1 MVFDLLLQVGRI
13 RRPGVAVTLGGL
25 RHRHPSTTYLEDHV
39 CTPRLIDFFAT
50 MPWFSLHV
58 DIIFALGL
66 TMTRGAL
73 TCAVNIMT
81 MDCGVGAIKIDSRW
95 QTPSY
100 TMVLSSEA
108 VNP

>member
-1 MVFDLLLQVGRI
+1 MVFDLLSQVGRI
-13 RRPGVAVTLGGL
+13 RHPGVAVTLGGL
-25 RHRHPSTTYLEDHV
+25 RHRHLSTGG
-39 CTPRLIDFFAT
+39 PRLHTEADRLFAT

-58 DIIFALGL
+58 GIIL
-66 TMTRGAL
+66 TVTRGAL

-81 MDCGVGAIKIDSRW
+81 SDCGVGAIKIDSRW

-100 TMVLSSEA
+100 IVVLSSEA

>member
-1 MVFDLLLQVGRI
+1 MPTEAD
-13 RRPGVAVTLGGL
+13 
-25 RHRHPSTTYLEDHV
+25 
-39 CTPRLIDFFAT
+39 RLFAT

-58 DIIFALGL
+58 GIIFVLGL
-66 TMTRGAL
+66 TVTRGAL

-81 MDCGVGAIKIDSRW
+81 MDCGVGSIKIDSRW

-100 TMVLSSEA
+100 IMVLSSEA